1 MKDQAR
7 VVVVGGGV
15 MGVSVAYHL
24 AKLGW
29 TDIVLIEKM
38 ELATGESAFAA
49 GLVTQFHTSP
59 TLMQI
64 RKYSLDLFSEL
75 GLFHHVGSLRLASTP
90 AQFKEL
96 QRNISQAKAIGLEVE
111 MITAAEA
118 VKLFPAMTDK
128 ELYGAIY
135 LPRDGHLDPYSATT
149 GLAQHARQLGVTIQT
164 DTRLT
169 GIELSP
175 GGEVTRALTSRGPIR
190 TEVIV
195 NAAGLWGPQVAAM
208 AGVHIPTT
216 PVDHQ
221 HIALKAVPGNVLPH
235 ETPCLRDPDNLIYL
249 REEAGGLVIGGY
261 ELNPH
266 ARWVDGVPWDHG
278 GRALPP
284 DMDRFDP
291 ILEGAIRRMPFLEK
305 AEVVSLVCHPGAYT
319 PDSRPLMGPVPG
331 ARGLWLAAGLSLN
344 GFGGA
349 GGMGKVLAEWIV
361 EGEPSLDLFAFH
373 GWRFGRN
380 FIDPSYAAERTREG
394 VKYYYYL
401 RFPHDENE
409 WARPRRISP
418 VHHRLQ
424 EWGAVFGEKNGW
436 ERVNYFQPERGW
448 RRAGADQRAPEWQW
462 GRPPYFN
469 RVAEEHRAVRERAG
483 LFDMTSF
490 GKIDVR
496 GPGALKLLQRLA
508 DNQLDVADGKV
519 VYTQFLN
526 TRGGVLADVTIT
538 RFARDAFRVVTGSA
552 FIGHDL
558 GWILMGRRSEDTP
571 VEIHEVTEDIA
582 CLGLWGPRARDIL
595 SAVTDSDVSNAA
607 NPYMTARP
615 IRLKGFDVLAQ
626 RVTYVGELGWEL
638 YVPRERAELAWD
650 ALISAGQPFGLATG
664 GYKALDSL
672 RLEKGYR
679 YYGMDVTPLEN
690 PYEAGLGFCVKLN
703 KGDFVGREAL
713 AKVKQAGV
721 ARRLSTVCVGGEAYL
736 PLYGGEAVSMD
747 GQIVGRLRS
756 AGYGFTLQ
764 RNIAYAY
771 LPVDLATPGRTIQV
785 EVFGEQAPG
794 EVTPDVLYD
803 SQGERLT
810 S

>member
-7 VVVVGGGV
+7 VVVVGGGI

-29 TDIVLIEKM
+29 TDVVLIEKL

-64 RKYSLDLFSEL
+64 RKYSIELFSEL
-75 GLFHHVGSLRLASTP
+75 GLFQHVGSLRLASTP

-111 MITAAEA
+111 MISAAEA
-118 VKLFPAMTDK
+118 VRLFPAMTDK

-149 GLAQHARQLGVTIQT
+149 GLAQHARSLGVTILT
-164 DTRLT
+164 DTRMT
-169 GIELSP
+169 GIELS
-175 GGEVTRALTSRGPIR
+175 ARGQVAKAITNRGAIR

-208 AGVHIPTT
+208 AGAHIPTT

-221 HIALKAVPGNVLPH
+221 HIALKAVPGHELPH
-235 ETPCLRDPDNLIYL
+235 ETPCVRDPDNLIYL

-261 ELNPH
+261 ELNPNP
-266 ARWVDGVPWDHG
+266 RWVDGVPWEHG
-278 GRALPP
+278 GQSLAP
-284 DMDRFDP
+284 DFERFEP
-291 ILEGAIRRMPFLEK
+291 ILDGAIRRMPFLEK
-305 AEVVSLVCHPGAYT
+305 ADVISLVCHPGAYS
-319 PDSRPLMGPVPG
+319 PDSRPMLGPVPG

-373 GWRFGRN
+373 GWRFGRSYQ
-380 FIDPSYAAERTREG
+380 DPTYAAERTREG

-401 RFPHDENE
+401 RFPGDENE

-424 EWGAVFGEKNGW
+424 ELGAVFGEKNGW
-436 ERVNYFQPERGW
+436 ERVNYYQPGRSW
-448 RRAGADQRAPEWQW
+448 RRAGADQRSPDWQW
-462 GRPPYFN
+462 GRPPFFE
-469 RVAEEHRAVRERAG
+469 RVGQEHRAVRERAG
-483 LFDMTSF
+483 LFEMSSF

-496 GPGALKLLQRLA
+496 GPGALPLLHRVA
-508 DNQLDVADGKV
+508 DNNLDVPVGKV

-526 TRGGVLADVTIT
+526 TRGGVLADLTIT
-538 RFARDAFRVVTGSA
+538 RLAADQFRVVTGSG

-558 GWILMGRRSEDTP
+558 GWIQMQQHPEDGA
-571 VEIHEVTEDIA
+571 VEIRDVTEDLA
-582 CLGLWGPRARDIL
+582 CFGLWGPAARQVL
-595 SAVTDSDVSNAA
+595 ASVSDSDVSNTA
-607 NPYMTARP
+607 NPYMTART
-615 IRLKGFDVLAQ
+615 IRVRGFDVLAA

-638 YVPRERAELAWD
+638 YVPRERAEPIWD
-650 ALISAGQPFGLATG
+650 ALIEAGRAFGLEVG
-664 GYKALDSL
+664 GYKVLDSL

-690 PYEAGLGFCVKLN
+690 PYEAGLGFCVKLD
-703 KGDFVGREAL
+703 KGEFIGRSAL
-713 AKVKQAGV
+713 AEAKAGDLH
-721 ARRLSTVCVGGEAYL
+721 RRLCTITVGGGEYL
-736 PLYGGEAVSMD
+736 PLFGGEAVSMD
-747 GQIVGRLRS
+747 GEIVGRLRS
-756 AGYGFTLQ
+756 AGYGFTLG
-764 RNIAYAY
+764 RNIAYTY
-771 LPVDLATPGRTIQV
+771 LAPARAKPGVRLQV
-785 EVFGEQAPG
+785 ELFGDQVDG
-794 EVTPDVLYD
+794 EVAPDVLFD
-803 SQGERLT
+803 PKGVNLAS
-810 S
+810 